1 MRRRPRKGAVM
12 QESRKI
18 LSRKA
23 SNVELR
29 VIPGHFVTQNS
40 HINYFVDMTTMKTR
54 LSEAKATAEA
64 LSLDIMT
71 STVVDSIVCMD
82 GTEVIGAFLADELTK
97 AGVLSMNQHKT
108 IYVVTPEYD
117 MTGQMIFRENLQ
129 IMVRGKHVL
138 ILLASATTGRTIL
151 RAIDC
156 IHYYGGEV
164 SGISAIFSA
173 ANRIGGMDIHA
184 LFTPAELPDYRTYT
198 ADKCEM
204 CRRGE
209 AVDAM
214 ANGFGYS
221 RL

>member
-1 MRRRPRKGAVM
+1 M

-129 IMVRGKHVL
+129 AFRQQCH
-138 ILLASATTGRTIL
+138 
-151 RAIDC
+151 
-156 IHYYGGEV
+156 
-164 SGISAIFSA
+164 F
-173 ANRIGGMDIHA
+173 
-184 LFTPAELPDYRTYT
+184 
-198 ADKCEM
+198 
-204 CRRGE
+204 
-209 AVDAM
+209 
-214 ANGFGYS
+214 
-221 RL
+221 